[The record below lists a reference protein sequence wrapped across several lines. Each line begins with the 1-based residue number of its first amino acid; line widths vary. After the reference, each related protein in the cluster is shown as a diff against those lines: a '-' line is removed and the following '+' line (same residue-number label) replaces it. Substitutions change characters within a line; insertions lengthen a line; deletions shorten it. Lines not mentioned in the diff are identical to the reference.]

1 MPDASLAL
9 NSGRPTVAIDGQVA
23 SDLAAALVALEVR
36 DRLDG
41 LAQAQLAFGNWGTRD
56 GAPGYT
62 LFGRDRLEFGKA
74 LEIQLGNDRL
84 FSGRVMALQARFPKA
99 GVGEAELVV
108 QVEDR
113 LQDLRM
119 KRRSRSFEQ
128 ASLADAARRIASDHG
143 LTAEVDVDSP
153 TLPLL
158 AQVNQSDLAFLRE
171 QARRCEAEV
180 WLDGTTLH
188 LAARQR
194 RGGGAA
200 PSLDYGGRLLGFDVR
215 ADLALQRTELS
226 VAGWS
231 VADKQAIRETASA
244 ASLLG
249 SETGDGEAGA
259 ALLQQKVGARPD
271 TVAHLHPGSADEA
284 RQLAEA
290 WLRQINR
297 RFVVGHGTAQPDAR
311 LRCGARVEL
320 TGLGPLFSGGYALTE
335 VTHRFDMAEGLRTE
349 FVAER
354 PWIGRA
360 S

>member
-1 MPDASLAL
+1 MPEASLPL
-9 NSGRPTVAIDGQVA
+9 SSGRPTVAIEGQIA
-23 SDLAAALVALEVR
+23 SDLAAALMSLEIR
-36 DRLDG
+36 ERIDG

-62 LFGRDRLEFGKA
+62 LFGRDRLEFGKKLEVKLGDA
-74 LEIQLGNDRL
+74 LL
-84 FSGRVMALQARFPKA
+84 FAGRVMALQARFPKA
-99 GVGEAELVV
+99 GAGEAELVV
-108 QVEDR
+108 QADDA

-119 KRRSRSFEQ
+119 KRRSRSFDQ
-128 ASLADAARRIASDHG
+128 ASLGDAAQRIASDHG
-143 LTAEVDVDSP
+143 LTAAVDADSP

-188 LAARQR
+188 LAARKR
-194 RGGGAA
+194 RAGAA
-200 PSLDYGGRLLGFDVR
+200 LQLDYGGKLMGFDVR

-231 VADKQAIRETASA
+231 VADKQAIKETANADSV
-244 ASLLG
+244 LG

-259 ALLQQKVGARPD
+259 ALLQSKIGARPD
-271 TVAHLHPGSADEA
+271 MVAHLHPGSADEA
-284 RQLAEA
+284 RQIAEA

-297 RFVVGHGTAQPDAR
+297 RFVVGHGVAQPDAR
-311 LRCGARVEL
+311 LRCGASVEL
-320 TGLGPLFSGGYALTE
+320 TGLGPLFSGKYSLAE
-335 VTHRFDMAEGLRTE
+335 VAHRFDMADGLRTE

-360 S
+360 P

>member
-1 MPDASLAL
+1 MPEASLPL
-9 NSGRPTVAIDGQVA
+9 SSGRPSVLIDGQIA
-23 SDLAAALVALEVR
+23 SDLAAALMALELR
-36 DRLDG
+36 ERIDG

-62 LFGRDRLEFGKA
+62 LFRRDRLEFGKR
-74 LEIQLGNDRL
+74 LEVKLGDDLL

-99 GVGEAELVV
+99 GAGEAELIV
-108 QVEDR
+108 QAEDV

-119 KRRSRSFEQ
+119 KRRTRSFEQ
-128 ASLADAARRIASDHG
+128 ASLADAAQRIASDHG
-143 LTAEVDVDSP
+143 LSAQVDVDAP

-188 LAARQR
+188 LAARKR
-194 RGGGAA
+194 RGGE
-200 PSLDYGGRLLGFDVR
+200 PLSLDYGGKLMSFDVR

-226 VAGWS
+226 VGGWS
-231 VADKQAIRETASA
+231 VADKQAVKETAVA
-244 ASLLG
+244 EALLG
-249 SETGDGEAGA
+249 GETSDGESGA
-259 ALLQQKVGARPD
+259 ALLQRQIGARAD

-297 RFVVGHGTAQPDAR
+297 RFVVGHGLAQPDAR
-311 LRCGARVEL
+311 LRCGASVEL
-320 TGLGPLFSGGYALTE
+320 TGLGPLFSGKYALSD

-360 S
+360 A

>member
-1 MPDASLAL
+1 MPEASLPL
-9 NSGRPTVAIDGQVA
+9 TSGRPTVAIEGQVA
-23 SDLAAALVALEVR
+23 SDLAAALVSLEIR
-36 DRLDG
+36 ERIDG

-56 GAPGYT
+56 GSPGFT
-62 LFGRDRLEFGKA
+62 LFGRDRLEFGKK
-74 LEIQLGNDRL
+74 LEVKLGNDVL
-84 FSGRVMALQARFPKA
+84 FAGRVMALQARFPKA
-99 GVGEAELVV
+99 GAGEAQLIV
-108 QVEDR
+108 QVDDQ

-119 KRRSRSFEQ
+119 KRRTRSFDR
-128 ASLADAARRIASDHG
+128 ASLSDAAQRIASDHG
-143 LTAEVDVDSP
+143 LTATIDVNSP

-188 LAARQR
+188 LSARKR
-194 RGGGAA
+194 RGGE
-200 PSLDYGGRLLGFDVR
+200 PLQLDYGGKLMSFDVR

-231 VADKQAIRETASA
+231 VADKQAIKETAEA
-244 ASLLG
+244 GSLLG
-249 SETGDGEAGA
+249 SETSDGEAGA
-259 ALLQQKVGARPD
+259 ALLQSKIGARPD

-297 RFVVGHGTAQPDAR
+297 RFVVGHGIAQPDAR
-311 LRCGARVEL
+311 LRCGATVEL
-320 TGLGPLFSGGYALTE
+320 KGLGPLFNGKYSLAE
-335 VTHRFDMAEGLRTE
+335 VTHRFDMLEGLRTE

-360 S
+360 P

>member
-1 MPDASLAL
+1 MPDASLPL
-9 NSGRPTVAIDGQVA
+9 SSGRPTLEVEGQVA
-23 SDLAAALVALEVR
+23 SDLAAALQALEIR
-36 DRLDG
+36 ERIDG

-62 LFGRDRLEFGKA
+62 LFGRDRLEFGKTLA
-74 LEIQLGNDRL
+74 VKLGSDLL

-99 GVGEAELVV
+99 GVGEAQLVV
-108 QVEDR
+108 QLEDR

-119 KRRSRSFEQ
+119 ARRSRSFDQ
-128 ASLADAARRIASDHG
+128 ASLADAAQRIASDHG
-143 LTAEVDVDSP
+143 LTAAVDADTP

-180 WLDGTTLH
+180 WLDGSTLH

-194 RGGGAA
+194 RGGGTLA
-200 PSLDYGGRLLGFDVR
+200 LDYGGKLMSLDVR

-231 VADKQAIRETASA
+231 VADKQAIHETARAGSV
-244 ASLLG
+244 LG
-249 SETGDGEAGA
+249 TETGDGEGGA
-259 ALLQQKVGARPD
+259 ALLEGKVGARPD

-297 RFVVGHGTAQPDAR
+297 RFVVGHGVAQPDAR
-311 LRCGARVEL
+311 LRCGATVDL
-320 TGLGPLFSGGYALTE
+320 TGLGPLFSGKYSLAE

-360 S
+360 R

>member
-1 MPDASLAL
+1 MPDVSIPLS
-9 NSGRPTVAIDGQVA
+9 SGRPTVEVDGQVA
-23 SDLAAALVALEVR
+23 SDLAAALTALEIR
-36 DRLDG
+36 ERIDG

-56 GAPGYT
+56 DAPGYT
-62 LFGRDRLEFGKA
+62 LFRRDRLEFGK
-74 LEIQLGNDRL
+74 QLAIKLGTDLL

-99 GVGEAELVV
+99 GAGEAQLVV
-108 QVEDR
+108 QVEDQ

-119 KRRSRSFEQ
+119 TRRSRSFDQ
-128 ASLADAARRIASDHG
+128 ASLADAAQRIASDHG
-143 LTAEVDVDSP
+143 LTAQVDAESP

-180 WLDGTTLH
+180 WLEGRTLH
-188 LAARQR
+188 LAARRR
-194 RGGGAA
+194 RGGGML
-200 PSLDYGGRLLGFDVR
+200 SLDYGGKLMGFDVR

-231 VADKQAIRETASA
+231 VADKQAIKETARADSVL
-244 ASLLG
+244 S

-259 ALLQQKVGARPD
+259 ALLQQKIGARPD

-297 RFVVGHGTAQPDAR
+297 RFVVGHGLAQPDAR
-311 LRCGARVEL
+311 LRCGASVEL
-320 TGLGPLFSGGYALTE
+320 TGLGPLFSGKYALAE

-360 S
+360 A

>member
-1 MPDASLAL
+1 MPEAAIPLS
-9 NSGRPTVAIDGQVA
+9 SGRPTIAIEGQIV
-23 SDLAAALVALEVR
+23 SDLAAALMSLEIR
-36 DRLDG
+36 ERIDG

-62 LFGRDRLEFGKA
+62 LFGRDRLEFGKK
-74 LEIQLGNDRL
+74 LEIKLGNDLL
-84 FSGRVMALQARFPKA
+84 FAGRVMALQARFPKA

-108 QVEDR
+108 QVDDP

-119 KRRSRSFEQ
+119 KRRSRSFDQ
-128 ASLADAARRIASDHG
+128 ASLSDAAQRIASEHG
-143 LTAEVDVDSP
+143 LTAQVDGDSP

-171 QARRCEAEV
+171 QARRCAAEV
-180 WLDGTTLH
+180 WLDGRTLH
-188 LAARQR
+188 LAARTR
-194 RGGGAA
+194 RGGTAL
-200 PSLDYGGRLLGFDVR
+200 PLDYGGKLMAFDVR

-231 VADKQAIRETASA
+231 VADKQAIQETANA
-244 ASLLG
+244 GSLLS

-259 ALLQQKVGARPD
+259 ALLQQKIGVRSD

-297 RFVVGHGTAQPDAR
+297 RFVTGHGLAQPDAR
-311 LRCGARVEL
+311 LRCGASVDL
-320 TGLGPLFSGGYALTE
+320 TGLGPLFSGKYSLAE
-335 VTHRFDMAEGLRTE
+335 VTHRFDMATGLRTE

-354 PWIGRA
+354 PWIGRP
-360 S
+360 

>member
-1 MPDASLAL
+1 MPDASLPL
-9 NSGRPTVAIDGQVA
+9 SSGRPSVLIDGQLA
-23 SDLAAALVALEVR
+23 SDLAAALTALEVR
-36 DRLDG
+36 ERIDG

-62 LFGRDRLEFGKA
+62 LFKRDRLEFGKR
-74 LEIQLGNDRL
+74 LEVRLGSDLL

-99 GVGEAELVV
+99 GAGEAELVV
-108 QVEDR
+108 QVEDA

-119 KRRSRSFEQ
+119 KRRTRSFEQ
-128 ASLADAARRIASDHG
+128 ASLADAAQRIASDHG
-143 LTAEVDVDSP
+143 LSAQVDADAP
-153 TLPLL
+153 TVPLL

-180 WLDGTTLH
+180 WLDGRTLH

-194 RGGGAA
+194 RGGETL
-200 PSLDYGGRLLGFDVR
+200 SLDYGGRLMAFDVR

-231 VADKQAIRETASA
+231 VPDKQAVQETARA
-244 ASLLG
+244 DALLG
-249 SETGDGEAGA
+249 SETSDGESGA
-259 ALLQQKVGARPD
+259 ALLQRQIGARPD

-297 RFVVGHGTAQPDAR
+297 RFVVGHGMAQPDAR
-311 LRCGARVEL
+311 LRCGARAEL
-320 TGLGPLFSGGYALTE
+320 TGLGPLFSGSYALSE
-335 VTHRFDMAEGLRTE
+335 VMHRFDMAEGLRTE

-354 PWIGRA
+354 PWIGRGA
-360 S
+360 

>member
-1 MPDASLAL
+1 MPEASIPLG
-9 NSGRPTVAIDGQVA
+9 SGRPTLAIEGQVA

-36 DRLDG
+36 ERIDG

-62 LFGRDRLEFGKA
+62 LFGRDRLEFGKR
-74 LEIQLGNDRL
+74 LEVRL
-84 FSGRVMALQARFPKA
+84 ADAVLFAGRVMALQARFPKA
-99 GVGEAELVV
+99 GAGEAELVV
-108 QVEDR
+108 QVEDA

-119 KRRSRSFEQ
+119 KRRSRGFEQ
-128 ASLADAARRIASDHG
+128 ASLADAAQRIASDHG
-143 LTAEVDVDSP
+143 LTASVEADAP

-158 AQVNQSDLAFLRE
+158 AQVNQSDLAFLRG

-188 LAARQR
+188 LAARRR
-194 RGGGAA
+194 RGGETL
-200 PSLDYGGRLLGFDVR
+200 SLDYGGRLMGFDVR

-231 VADKQAIRETASA
+231 VADKQAVKETADA
-244 ASLLG
+244 DSLLG
-249 SETGDGEAGA
+249 AEVSDGEAGA
-259 ALLQQKVGARPD
+259 ALLRQKLGARPD

-297 RFVVGHGTAQPDAR
+297 RFVVGHGMAQPDAR
-311 LRCGARVEL
+311 LRCGASVEL
-320 TGLGPLFSGGYALTE
+320 TGLGPLFSGKYSLSE

-354 PWIGRA
+354 PWIGRGG
-360 S
+360 

>member
-1 MPDASLAL
+1 MPDASLPL
-9 NSGRPTVAIDGQVA
+9 SSGRPTVVIEGRIA
-23 SDLAAALVALEVR
+23 SDLAAALTALELR
-36 DRLDG
+36 ERLDG
-41 LAQAQLAFGNWGTRD
+41 LAQAQLAFGNWGMRD

-62 LFGRDRLEFGKA
+62 LFGRDRLEFGKRLEVKLGDA
-74 LEIQLGNDRL
+74 LL

-99 GVGEAELVV
+99 GAGEAELLV
-108 QVEDR
+108 QADDA

-119 KRRSRSFEQ
+119 KRRTRSFEQ
-128 ASLADAARRIASDHG
+128 ASLADVAYRLASEHV
-143 LTAEVDVDSP
+143 LTVQVDVDSP

-171 QARRCEAEV
+171 LARRCEAEL
-180 WLDGTTLH
+180 WLDAGTLH
-188 LAARQR
+188 LAARAR
-194 RGGGAA
+194 RGGET
-200 PSLDYGGRLLGFDVR
+200 PSLDYGGALMSFDVR

-231 VADKQAIRETASA
+231 VADKQPVNETANA
-244 ASLLG
+244 EALLG
-249 SETGDGEAGA
+249 SEAGGGEAGA
-259 ALLQQKVGARPD
+259 AVLQRQLGARPD

-297 RFVVGHGTAQPDAR
+297 RFVVGHGCAQPDAR

-320 TGLGPLFSGGYALTE
+320 NGLGPLFSGAYALAE

-354 PWIGRA
+354 PWIGRP

>member
-1 MPDASLAL
+1 MREAAL
-9 NSGRPTVAIDGQVA
+9 PLSSGRPTVVVDGQVA

-36 DRLDG
+36 ERVDG

-56 GAPGYT
+56 SAPGYT
-62 LFGRDRLEFGKA
+62 LFGRDRLEFGK
-74 LEIQLGNDRL
+74 QLDVKLGEDLL
-84 FSGRVMALQARFPKA
+84 FSGRIMALQARFPKA

-108 QVEDR
+108 QVEDA

-128 ASLADAARRIASDHG
+128 ASLADAAQRIASDHG
-143 LTAEVDVDSP
+143 LTAQVDGDTP

-171 QARRCEAEV
+171 QARRCEMEV
-180 WLDGTTLH
+180 WLDERKLH

-194 RGGGAA
+194 RGGGTL
-200 PSLDYGGRLLGFDVR
+200 SLDYGGMLMSFDVR

-231 VADKQAIRETASA
+231 VADKQAVKETASA
-244 ASLLG
+244 DSLLG
-249 SETGDGEAGA
+249 RETSDGESGA
-259 ALLQQKVGARPD
+259 ALLRQRIGARPD

-297 RFVVGHGTAQPDAR
+297 RFVVGHGSAQPDAR
-311 LRCGARVEL
+311 LRCGATVEL
-320 TGLGPLFSGGYALTE
+320 TGLGPLFSGKYALAE
-335 VTHRFDMAEGLRTE
+335 VTHRFDVAEGLRTE

-360 S
+360 T

>member
-1 MPDASLAL
+1 MPEASLPL
-9 NSGRPTVAIDGQVA
+9 SSGRPSVVIEGQIA
-23 SDLAAALVALEVR
+23 SDLAAALMSLEIR
-36 DRLDG
+36 ERIDG

-62 LFGRDRLEFGKA
+62 LFGRDRLEFGKKLEVKLGDA
-74 LEIQLGNDRL
+74 LL
-84 FSGRVMALQARFPKA
+84 FAGRVMALQARFPKA

-108 QVEDR
+108 QVDDA

-119 KRRSRSFEQ
+119 KRRSRSFDQ
-128 ASLADAARRIASDHG
+128 ASLSDAAQRIASDHG
-143 LTAEVDVDSP
+143 LTASVDADSP

-180 WLDGTTLH
+180 WLDGATLH
-188 LAARQR
+188 LAARAR
-194 RGGGAA
+194 RGGTAL
-200 PSLDYGGRLLGFDVR
+200 SLDYGGKLMGFDVR

-231 VADKQAIRETASA
+231 VADKQAVKETANADSV
-244 ASLLG
+244 LG
-249 SETGDGEAGA
+249 SETSDGEAGA
-259 ALLQQKVGARPD
+259 ALLQSKIGARPD
-271 TVAHLHPGSADEA
+271 TVAHLQPGSADEA

-297 RFVVGHGTAQPDAR
+297 RFVVGHGIAQPDAR
-311 LRCGARVEL
+311 LRCGASVEL
-320 TGLGPLFSGGYALTE
+320 TGLGPLFSGKYSLAE

-360 S
+360 P

>member
-1 MPDASLAL
+1 MPEASLPL
-9 NSGRPTVAIDGQVA
+9 SSGRPTVAIEGQVA
-23 SDLAAALVALEVR
+23 SDLAAALMALEIR
-36 DRLDG
+36 ERIDG
-41 LAQAQLAFGNWGTRD
+41 LAQAQLCFGNWGTRD

-62 LFGRDRLEFGKA
+62 LFGRDRLEFGKKI
-74 LEIQLGNDRL
+74 EVKLGDDLL
-84 FSGRVMALQARFPKA
+84 FAGRVMALQARFPKG
-99 GVGEAELVV
+99 GVGEAELVL
-108 QVEDR
+108 QVEDP

-119 KRRSRSFEQ
+119 KRRSRSFDQ
-128 ASLADAARRIASDHG
+128 ASLGDAAQRIASDHG
-143 LTAEVDVDSP
+143 LTAQVDADSP

-158 AQVNQSDLAFLRE
+158 AQINQSDLAFLRE

-188 LAARQR
+188 LAARKR
-194 RGGGAA
+194 RGGATL
-200 PSLDYGGRLLGFDVR
+200 SLDYGGKLMGFDVR

-231 VADKQAIRETASA
+231 VADKQAIKETANAS
-244 ASLLG
+244 SLLG

-259 ALLQQKVGARPD
+259 ALLEQKIGARPD

-297 RFVVGHGTAQPDAR
+297 RFVVGHGIAQPDAR
-311 LRCGARVEL
+311 LRCGASVDL
-320 TGLGPLFSGGYALTE
+320 TGLGPLFSGKYSLAE

-360 S
+360 P

>member
-1 MPDASLAL
+1 MPEASLPFS
-9 NSGRPTVAIDGQVA
+9 SGRPTVVVDGQVA

-36 DRLDG
+36 ERVDG

-62 LFGRDRLEFGKA
+62 LFGRDRLEFGKR
-74 LEIQLGNDRL
+74 LEVKLGDDLL

-99 GVGEAELVV
+99 GAGEAVLVV
-108 QVEDR
+108 QADDA

-128 ASLADAARRIASDHG
+128 ASLADAAQRIASDHG
-143 LTAEVDVDSP
+143 LTAQVDVDSP

-180 WLDGTTLH
+180 WLADGALH

-194 RGGGAA
+194 RGGTTL
-200 PSLDYGGRLLGFDVR
+200 SLDYGGKLMAFDVR

-231 VADKQAIRETASA
+231 VADKQAVKETASA
-244 ASLLG
+244 EALLG
-249 SETGDGEAGA
+249 REASEGESGA
-259 ALLQQKVGARPD
+259 AVLQRQLGRRPD
-271 TVAHLHPGSADEA
+271 TVAHLQPGSADEA

-297 RFVVGHGTAQPDAR
+297 RFVVGHGSAQPDAR
-311 LRCGARVEL
+311 LRCGASVEL
-320 TGLGPLFSGGYALTE
+320 TGLGPLFNGKYLLAE
-335 VTHRFDMAEGLRTE
+335 VTHRFDVAEGLRTE

-360 S
+360 A

>member
-1 MPDASLAL
+1 MPDTSLPL
-9 NSGRPTVAIDGQVA
+9 SSGRPTLTVDGQVA

-36 DRLDG
+36 ERIDG

-62 LFGRDRLEFGKA
+62 LFARDRLEFGKQVEVRLGDA
-74 LEIQLGNDRL
+74 LL
-84 FSGRVMALQARFPKA
+84 FAGRVMALQARFPKA
-99 GVGEAELVV
+99 GAGEAELVV
-108 QVEDR
+108 QVEDA

-119 KRRSRSFEQ
+119 ARRSRSFEQ
-128 ASLADAARRIASDHG
+128 AGLADAARRIASDHG
-143 LTAEVDVDSP
+143 LTASVDADSP

-188 LAARQR
+188 LSARRR
-194 RGGGAA
+194 RGGETL
-200 PSLDYGGRLLGFDVR
+200 SLDYGGKLMGFDVR

-231 VADKQAIRETASA
+231 VADKQAVKETARA
-244 ASLLG
+244 DSLLTG
-249 SETGDGEAGA
+249 ETGDGEAGA
-259 ALLQQKVGARPD
+259 ALLQRKIGARPD

-311 LRCGARVEL
+311 LRCGASVEL
-320 TGLGPLFSGGYALTE
+320 TGLGPLFSGRYSLAE

-354 PWIGRA
+354 PWIGSA
-360 S
+360 A

>member
-1 MPDASLAL
+1 MPEASLPL
-9 NSGRPTVAIDGQVA
+9 SSGRPTVEVEGQVA
-23 SDLAAALVALEVR
+23 SDLAAALAVLEIR
-36 DRLDG
+36 ERIDG

-56 GAPGYT
+56 GSPGYT
-62 LFGRDRLEFGKA
+62 LFGRDRLEFGKQ
-74 LEIQLGNDRL
+74 ISIKLGNDVL
-84 FSGRVMALQARFPKA
+84 FTGRVMALQGRFPKA
-99 GVGEAELVV
+99 GMGEAQLVV
-108 QVEDR
+108 QLEDK

-119 KRRSRSFEQ
+119 KRRTCSFDQ
-128 ASLADAARRIASDHG
+128 ASLADAAQRIASDHG
-143 LTAEVDVDSP
+143 LTAAVDVDSP

-180 WLDGTTLH
+180 WLDGSTLH
-188 LAARQR
+188 LVARKR
-194 RGGGAA
+194 RSGAA
-200 PSLDYGGRLLGFDVR
+200 LPLDLGGKLLAFDVR

-231 VADKQAIRETASA
+231 VADKQAIQETAQA
-244 ASLLG
+244 GSLLG

-259 ALLQQKVGARPD
+259 AVLESKIGARPD

-297 RFVVGHGTAQPDAR
+297 RFVVGHGLAQPDAR
-311 LRCGARVEL
+311 LRCGATVEL
-320 TGLGPLFSGGYALTE
+320 TGLGPLFSGKYSLAE

-360 S
+360 P

>member
-1 MPDASLAL
+1 MPEASLPLA
-9 NSGRPTVAIDGQVA
+9 SGRPTIAIDGQIA
-23 SDLAAALVALEVR
+23 SDLAAALRSLEIR
-36 DRLDG
+36 ERIDG

-62 LFGRDRLEFGKA
+62 LFARDRLEFGKK
-74 LEIQLGNDRL
+74 LEIKLGNDLL
-84 FSGRVMALQARFPKA
+84 FAGRVMALQARFPKA

-119 KRRSRSFEQ
+119 LRRSRSFDQ
-128 ASLADAARRIASDHG
+128 ASLSDAARRIASDHG
-143 LTAEVDVDSP
+143 LSAAVDADSP

-180 WLDGTTLH
+180 WLDDSTLH
-188 LAARQR
+188 LAARKR
-194 RGGGAA
+194 RGGTTLQ
-200 PSLDYGGRLLGFDVR
+200 LDYGGKLMAFDVR
-215 ADLALQRTELS
+215 ADLSLQRTELS

-231 VADKQAIRETASA
+231 VADKQAIKETANA

-249 SETGDGEAGA
+249 SETSDGEAGA
-259 ALLQQKVGARPD
+259 ALLEQKIGARPD

-311 LRCGARVEL
+311 LRCGATVEL
-320 TGLGPLFSGGYALTE
+320 NGLGALFSGKYSLAE

-354 PWIGRA
+354 PWIGRGL
-360 S
+360 

>member
-1 MPDASLAL
+1 MPEASLPL
-9 NSGRPTVAIDGQVA
+9 SSGRPTVEVEGQIA
-23 SDLAAALVALEVR
+23 SDLAAALMALEIR
-36 DRLDG
+36 ERTDG

-62 LFGRDRLEFGKA
+62 LFGRDRLEFGKK
-74 LEIQLGNDRL
+74 LEVKLGDDLL
-84 FSGRVMALQARFPKA
+84 FAGRVMALQGRFPKA
-99 GVGEAELVV
+99 GMGEAQLVV
-108 QVEDR
+108 QLEDK

-119 KRRSRSFEQ
+119 KRRTRSFDQ
-128 ASLADAARRIASDHG
+128 SSLSDAAQRIASDHG
-143 LTAEVDVDSP
+143 LSAAVDVDSP

-171 QARRCEAEV
+171 QARRYEAEV
-180 WLDGTTLH
+180 WLDGDTLH
-188 LAARQR
+188 VAARKR
-194 RGGGAA
+194 RSAPTLRLDLGGK
-200 PSLDYGGRLLGFDVR
+200 LMDFDVR

-231 VADKQAIRETASA
+231 VADKQAIKETAQA
-244 ASLLG
+244 DAVLG

-259 ALLQQKVGARPD
+259 ALLQSKIGARPD
-271 TVAHLHPGSADEA
+271 MVAHLHPGSADEA

-311 LRCGARVEL
+311 LRCGATVEL
-320 TGLGPLFSGGYALTE
+320 TGLGPLFSGKYTLAE
-335 VTHRFDMAEGLRTE
+335 VCHRFDMAEGLRTE

-360 S
+360 P

>member
-1 MPDASLAL
+1 MPEASIPLS
-9 NSGRPTVAIDGQVA
+9 SGRPTVVIEGQIA
-23 SDLAAALVALEVR
+23 SDLAAALQSLEIR
-36 DRLDG
+36 ERIDG

-74 LEIQLGNDRL
+74 LEVRLGDDVL
-84 FSGRVMALQARFPKA
+84 FAGRVMALQARFPKA
-99 GVGEAELVV
+99 GVGEAQLVV

-119 KRRSRSFEQ
+119 ARRSRSFDQ
-128 ASLADAARRIASDHG
+128 DSLADAAQRIASDHG
-143 LTAEVDVDSP
+143 LTALVEADSP

-171 QARRCEAEV
+171 QARRCGAEV
-180 WLDGTTLH
+180 WLDGSTLH
-188 LAARQR
+188 LASRQQ
-194 RGGGAA
+194 RGSRPLA
-200 PSLDYGGRLLGFDVR
+200 LDYGGKLMGFDVR

-231 VADKQAIRETASA
+231 VADKQALKETADA
-244 ASLLG
+244 AALLG
-249 SETGDGEAGA
+249 SESSGGEAGA
-259 ALLQQKVGARPD
+259 ALLQQKIGARPD

-297 RFVVGHGTAQPDAR
+297 RFVVGQGTAQPDAR

-320 TGLGPLFSGGYALTE
+320 TGLGPLFSGSYSLAE

-354 PWIGRA
+354 PWIGRGG
-360 S
+360 

>member
-1 MPDASLAL
+1 MPDVSLPL
-9 NSGRPTVAIDGQVA
+9 SSGRPTVAIDGQIA
-23 SDLAAALVALEVR
+23 SDLAAALTTLEIR
-36 DRLDG
+36 ERIDG

-62 LFGRDRLEFGKA
+62 LFGRDRLEFGKS
-74 LEIQLGNDRL
+74 LEVRLGDDVL
-84 FSGRVMALQARFPKA
+84 FAGRVMALQARFPKA
-99 GVGEAELVV
+99 GAGEAELVV

-119 KRRSRSFEQ
+119 KRRSRSFDQ
-128 ASLADAARRIASDHG
+128 ASLGDAAQRIASDHG
-143 LTAEVDVDSP
+143 LTASVDADSP

-188 LAARQR
+188 LAARR
-194 RGGGAA
+194 RRSGATL
-200 PSLDYGGRLLGFDVR
+200 SLDYGGKLMSLDVR

-231 VADKQAIRETASA
+231 VADKQAIKETADA

-249 SETGDGEAGA
+249 SEASDGEAGA
-259 ALLQQKVGARPD
+259 SLLQNKIGARPD

-297 RFVVGHGTAQPDAR
+297 RFVVGHGIAQPDAR
-311 LRCGARVEL
+311 LRCGTTVEL
-320 TGLGPLFSGGYALTE
+320 TGLGPLFSGKYSLAE

-360 S
+360 P

>member
-1 MPDASLAL
+1 MPDASIPLS
-9 NSGRPTVAIDGQVA
+9 SGRPTVEVEGQVA
-23 SDLAAALVALEVR
+23 SDLAAALQALEIR
-36 DRLDG
+36 ERIDG

-62 LFGRDRLEFGKA
+62 LFGRDRLEFGKTLA
-74 LEIQLGNDRL
+74 VKLGPDLL

-99 GVGEAELVV
+99 GVGEAQLVV
-108 QVEDR
+108 QLEDR

-119 KRRSRSFEQ
+119 ARRSRSFDQ
-128 ASLADAARRIASDHG
+128 ASLADAAQRIASDHG
-143 LTAEVDVDSP
+143 LTAAVDVDAP

-180 WLDGTTLH
+180 WLDGSTLH
-188 LAARQR
+188 LAARKR
-194 RGGGAA
+194 RGGSTLA
-200 PSLDYGGRLLGFDVR
+200 LDYGGKLMSLDVR

-231 VADKQAIRETASA
+231 VADKQAIRETARAS
-244 ASLLG
+244 SLLG

-259 ALLQQKVGARPD
+259 ALLESKLGARPD

-297 RFVVGHGTAQPDAR
+297 RFVVGHGVAQPDAR
-311 LRCGARVEL
+311 LRCGASVDL
-320 TGLGPLFSGGYALTE
+320 TGLGPLFSGKYSLAE

-360 S
+360 P

>member
-1 MPDASLAL
+1 MPDASLPL
-9 NSGRPTVAIDGQVA
+9 SSGRPTVAVEGRVA
-23 SDLAAALVALEVR
+23 SDLAAALVALELR
-36 DRLDG
+36 ERIDG

-62 LFGRDRLEFGKA
+62 LFGRDRLEFGKRLEVKLGDA
-74 LEIQLGNDRL
+74 LL
-84 FSGRVMALQARFPKA
+84 FAGRVMALQARFPKA
-99 GVGEAELVV
+99 GAGAAELVV
-108 QVEDR
+108 QAEDG

-119 KRRSRSFEQ
+119 ARRSRSFEQ
-128 ASLADAARRIASDHG
+128 ASLADVARRVASDHG
-143 LTAEVDVDSP
+143 LTAHVDADSP

-188 LAARQR
+188 LSARQR
-194 RGGGAA
+194 RGGETL
-200 PSLDYGGRLLGFDVR
+200 SLDYGGRLLSFDVR

-231 VADKQAIRETASA
+231 VADKQAVRETAVA
-244 ASLLG
+244 DSLLAG
-249 SETGDGEAGA
+249 ETGDGEAGA
-259 ALLQQKVGARPD
+259 ALLQQKIGARPD
-271 TVAHLHPGSADEA
+271 TVAHLQPGSADEA

-297 RFVVGHGTAQPDAR
+297 RFVVGHGAAQPDAR
-311 LRCGARVEL
+311 LRCGASAEL
-320 TGLGPLFSGGYALTE
+320 TGLGPLFSGRYSLAE
-335 VTHRFDMAEGLRTE
+335 VTHRFDMDEGLRTE

-360 S
+360 P

>member
-1 MPDASLAL
+1 MPEASLPL
-9 NSGRPTVAIDGQVA
+9 GSGRPSVVIEGQIA
-23 SDLAAALVALEVR
+23 SDLAAALMTLEIR
-36 DRLDG
+36 ERIDG

-62 LFGRDRLEFGKA
+62 LFGRDRLEFGKKLEVKLGDA
-74 LEIQLGNDRL
+74 LL
-84 FSGRVMALQARFPKA
+84 FAGRVMALQARFPKA
-99 GVGEAELVV
+99 GAGEAELVV
-108 QVEDR
+108 QADDQ

-119 KRRSRSFEQ
+119 KRRSRSFDQ
-128 ASLADAARRIASDHG
+128 ASLADAAQRIASDHG
-143 LTAEVDVDSP
+143 LTAAVDADSP

-188 LAARQR
+188 LAARTR
-194 RGGGAA
+194 RGGTAL
-200 PSLDYGGRLLGFDVR
+200 SLDYGGKLMSFDVR

-231 VADKQAIRETASA
+231 VADKQAVKETANADSV
-244 ASLLG
+244 LG
-249 SETGDGEAGA
+249 SETSDGEAGA
-259 ALLQQKVGARPD
+259 ALLQSKIGARPD
-271 TVAHLHPGSADEA
+271 TVAHLQPGSADEA

-290 WLRQINR
+290 WLRQISR
-297 RFVVGHGTAQPDAR
+297 RFVVGYGLAQPDAR
-311 LRCGARVEL
+311 LRCGASVDL
-320 TGLGPLFSGGYALTE
+320 TGLGPLFSGKYSLAE

-360 S
+360 P